1 MRYTVTVEADGTEI
15 MVDLS
20 NPGLDEFYEEGRAVS
35 IELPKEVPALL
46 S

>member
-1 MRYTVTVEADGTEI
+1 

-20 NPGLDEFYEEGRAVS
+20 NPRSDEFYEDGAAVS